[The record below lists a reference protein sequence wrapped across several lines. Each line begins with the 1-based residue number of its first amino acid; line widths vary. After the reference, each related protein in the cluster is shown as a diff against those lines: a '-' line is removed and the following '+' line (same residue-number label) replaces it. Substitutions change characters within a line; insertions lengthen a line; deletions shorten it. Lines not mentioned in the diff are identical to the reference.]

1 MNGGK
6 MKKRNSKKGFTLVEV
21 LIAAVLIGFAIA
33 ALLASNSAFT
43 SANAGGIN
51 LSTAEFLIEEIRELT
66 ACLDAVDPESETDV
80 WGIESDETSVA
91 DYDDL
96 DDFDGASFSPPIDV
110 SCAQLADFSAFTQQV
125 TVENVFPGQFETVV
139 ADHSSDFVRV
149 TVTIFLNNRQVDSA
163 NWIRARLN

>member
-1 MNGGK
+1 MTGGK
-6 MKKRNSKKGFTLVEV
+6 MKKRSLRAGFTLVEV

-51 LSTAEFLIEEIRELT
+51 LSTAEFLIEEMRELT
-66 ACLDAVDPESETDV
+66 ACLGVVDPESETDV
-80 WGIESDETSVA
+80 WGPESDETSAA

-110 SCAQLADFSAFTQQV
+110 SCAQLADFGAFSQQV
-125 TVENVFPGQFETVV
+125 TVENVFPGQFQTVV
-139 ADHSSDFVRV
+139 ADHSSDFVKV
-149 TVTIFLNNRQVDSA
+149 TVTILLNNRQIDSA

>member
-1 MNGGK
+1 MADVR
-6 MKKRNSKKGFTLVEV
+6 MKKGRLKAGFTLVEL
-21 LIAAVLIGFAIA
+21 LIAAMLIGFAIA

-66 ACLDAVDPESETDV
+66 TCLDVVDPETETDV
-80 WGIESDETSVA
+80 WGPESDETSVV

-110 SCAQLADFSAFTQQV
+110 SCAQLADFGAFTQQV
-125 TVENVFPGQFETVV
+125 TVENVFAGQFQTV
-139 ADHSSDFVRV
+139 APDKTTDFVRV
-149 TVTIFLNNRQVDSA
+149 TVMIFLNNRQIDSA